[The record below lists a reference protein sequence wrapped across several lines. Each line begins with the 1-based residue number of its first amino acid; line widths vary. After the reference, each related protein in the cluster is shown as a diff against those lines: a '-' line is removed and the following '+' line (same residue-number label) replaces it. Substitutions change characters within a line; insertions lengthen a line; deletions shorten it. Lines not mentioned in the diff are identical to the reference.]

1 MTKEIKIESNVPMN
15 GVGQHNSYRKY
26 SVLFE
31 TFDKMDVSQS
41 IVVDE
46 MKKINSIRQ
55 YARRF
60 DKTISYRKLDKNA
73 WRIWRTK

>member
-31 TFDKMDVSQS
+31 TFDKMDVSQFGS
-41 IVVDE
+41 LLEQFHYSRSNPLHDQCE
-46 MKKINSIRQ
+46 NC
-55 YARRF
+55 
-60 DKTISYRKLDKNA
+60 
-73 WRIWRTK
+73 